1 MQGELYYFTFP
12 TRELARAKTFFGGLL
27 GWQFGEEGGHVVN
40 IGDPYGGIH
49 EQPSAVDA
57 KLWLRVDDVDA
68 TVARVRELGGESADV
83 LESPSGWSAD
93 CKDPDGSLFSIG
105 RMRPEFDEGEGGSAD
120 GTGTIRYW
128 TQPVRD
134 VTAATTFYAGVF
146 GWQFAE
152 VSETYAHA
160 KDSDPACGL
169 MRADGKA
176 PEVWF
181 KTLDIASR
189 VAKVRELGGSADE
202 PSESASGTSAACK
215 DDQGMR
221 FNLWQPAPGVG

>member
-12 TRELARAKTFFGGLL
+12 TRDLARAKKFFGEAL

-40 IGDPYGGIH
+40 IGNPYGGIH
-49 EQPSAVDA
+49 EQPSGIDA
-57 KLWLRVDDVDA
+57 KLWLRVDDVGA
-68 TVARVRELGGESADV
+68 SVARIRDLGGESTDV
-83 LESPSGWSAD
+83 IESPSGWSAD
-93 CKDPDGSLFSIG
+93 CKDPDGSAFSIG

-134 VTAATTFYAGVF
+134 ITAATKFYAAVF
-146 GWQFAE
+146 GWQFVEESA
-152 VSETYAHA
+152 TYAHV

-169 MRADGKA
+169 MRADGNA
-176 PEVWF
+176 PEIWF
-181 KTLDIASR
+181 KTLDTAAGVLKAR
-189 VAKVRELGGSADE
+189 DLGGSAEE
-202 PSESASGTSAACK
+202 PSESASGTSAACN

-221 FNLWQPAPGVG
+221 FNIWQPGQG